1 MSGERD
7 ISVEAQLPVE
17 PARAA
22 QFLFYGIAAF
32 FILALVWASTARLDR
47 VTRGVGRVVPSN
59 QLQEVQYLEG
69 GIVSKILVSAGDE
82 VKSGSLLVQLDATQ
96 MNADFFQGRD
106 GFNMLSARI
115 ARLDARTQNKPL
127 VFSPELASNAPG
139 IVQNERQLFNARTDE
154 IEAALSV
161 EQSKFAQR
169 KESLAEAE
177 VALEYAKEAVALAEE
192 ESAMVRPLV
201 SKGIEPKIELIR
213 SRQRESTARGEMQR
227 AAINVDRAKLELAEA
242 ENELVRVEKT
252 FFATAVD
259 DLTKARA
266 EFSDLAGE
274 LPALQDK
281 VARTDIKSPIDGV
294 VNRVLVATVG
304 GVVQPGETIVE
315 IVPNN
320 DTPLVEAKIVPADI
334 GFLHVGQEARVKLT
348 AYDSSLYG
356 SLDGVIETISPD
368 VILDEESGE
377 RHYLITVRT
386 DEAVL
391 NSNKGELQILPG
403 MAADVEIL
411 NGKRSVLAYI
421 LKPLAAVGDKA
432 LREE

>member
-1 MSGERD
+1 MSSEND
-7 ISVEAQLPVE
+7 IPVEAHLPVE

-22 QFLFYGIAAF
+22 QFLFYGIAVF
-32 FILALVWASTARLDR
+32 FVLTLIWASTARLDR
-47 VTRGVGRVVPSN
+47 VTRGAGRVVPSN

-69 GIVSKILVSAGDE
+69 GIVSSILVAAGDD
-82 VKSGSLLVQLDATQ
+82 VKSGDLLVRLDPTQ

-106 GFNMLSARI
+106 GYNLLSARI
-115 ARLDARTQNKPL
+115 TRLEARTQRKPL
-127 VFSPELASNAPG
+127 IFAPELTINAAG
-139 IVQNERQLFNARTDE
+139 IVYNERRLFEARSEE

-169 KESLAEAE
+169 QESLQEAT
-177 VALEYAKEAVALAEE
+177 VALEYAQESLALAREE
-192 ESAMVRPLV
+192 TALMRPLV
-201 SKGIEPKIELIR
+201 AKGIEPKIELIR
-213 SRQRESTARGEMQR
+213 ARQRESTARGEVQR
-227 AAINVDRAKLELAEA
+227 SEIIIERTKLEVAEA
-242 ENELVRVEKT
+242 ENELTRVEKT
-252 FFATAVD
+252 FLATAVD
-259 DLTKARA
+259 ELTKAKA

-281 VARTDIKSPIDGV
+281 VARTDVKSPIDGV

-334 GFLHVGQEARVKLT
+334 GFLHVGQNARVKLT
-348 AYDSSLYG
+348 AYDSSIYG

-368 VILDEESGE
+368 VILDDETGD

-386 DEAVL
+386 TDSAL
-391 NSNKGELQILPG
+391 RTKKGELQIMPG
-403 MAADVEIL
+403 MSADVEIL
-411 NGKRSVLAYI
+411 NGKRSVLTYI
-421 LKPLAAVGDKA
+421 LKPLAQIGDKA